1 MKSISNYISI
11 PVFLV
16 SLAIGLLFAYILG
29 PEQKTI
35 YMYPT
40 PDKNDFQY
48 KDKSDKCFEFKPSE
62 VKCPFNP
69 LSIKTIPVQTN

>member
-35 YMYPT
+35 FMYPT
-40 PDKNDFQY
+40 PDKSEFQF
-48 KDKSDKCFEFKPSE
+48 KDKTDTCFEFKPSE

-69 LSIKTIPVQTN
+69 LSIKTIPIQTN